1 MSQNQFFIKD
11 VVDNLSS
18 ATVLEETSHEYHLQ
32 ILHILSLPTSEP
44 YLYMTSEEALLEIMK
59 DTKFEAGIRSAAF
72 ATCLTLLWRW
82 RSYQQFRQVFDSYH
96 DIFVENSP
104 SLVALYR
111 GMYDLSQISKPG
123 GRQQALLSAQAA
135 KESMPDTPS
144 ALNLFTEV
152 VATRGE
158 RGLVSDEELEE
169 GRTAIDKAIDI
180 DPKYAKYYANRAR
193 ILSLQGIYDDAHQNI
208 DKAIEIEPFD
218 KYMLWRVYSY
228 ESIRVNISLQQR
240 SAEINVQSK
249 EMKQEQE
256 RAREQLSST
265 RGETL
270 TLLGLLAAVIAFV
283 VPSVQFL
290 GNLQSI
296 EAGIMM
302 TFMAGLILVVFG
314 SFMELIQ
321 PGERWRWKGIL
332 VVVIGIL
339 LAVIAGIVSISTEF

>member
-1 MSQNQFFIKD
+1 MSHPPLL
-11 VVDNLSS
+11 VDHLKSLV
-18 ATVLEETSHEYHLQ
+18 AEHAEDSHEYHLQ
-32 ILHILSLPTSEP
+32 IRNLPSLPSLDTYRHLRFMEV
-44 YLYMTSEEALLEIMK
+44 LREVVEDTRQEAK
-59 DTKFEAGIRSAAF
+59 VRSAAF
-72 ATCLTLLWRW
+72 AALLAYLWRW
-82 RSYQQFRQVFDSYH
+82 RDYRLFRKVFDSYQELLVG
-96 DIFVENSP
+96 ISP
-104 SLVALYR
+104 SLVALYQ

-135 KESMPDTPS
+135 KQKMPNTPS
-144 ALNLFTEV
+144 ALNLFTEA

-158 RGLVSDEELEE
+158 RGFVPDEKLEE

-193 ILSLQGIYDDAHQNI
+193 ILSLQGLYDDAHQNI

-218 KYMLWRVYSY
+218 EHTLWRVNSY
-228 ESIRVNISLQQR
+228 ESIRINIHIQQR

-314 SFMELIQ
+314 AFMELIQ
-321 PGERWRWKGIL
+321 PGEGWRRKGKIVVGIGIFL
-332 VVVIGIL
+332 VV
-339 LAVIAGIVSISTEF
+339 IASIVSISTEF